1 MTTAITDDE
10 AAITLAT
17 QLAAAVRDFR
27 QGAEAYRIASTT
39 DNSSKAEANATAQSH
54 SPTWIAVICVV
65 AALVWGLGKD
75 GDKSDTLT
83 SLQAQIN
90 RQQIEISDLRGEIRS
105 LRATDEDLRGTDN
118 AIRAYINTGILKPKT
133 KDTKQ

>member
-1 MTTAITDDE
+1 MTSEIKDDE

-27 QGAEAYRIASTT
+27 QGAEAYRLASAT
-39 DNSSKAEANATAQSH
+39 DNSSRAEANATAQSH

-75 GDKSDTLT
+75 GDKAEALVSMQ
-83 SLQAQIN
+83 SEIS
-90 RQQIEISDLRGEIRS
+90 RQQVSIDRMQDYL
-105 LRATDEDLRGTDN
+105 N
-118 AIRAYINTGILKPKT
+118 AIYMQAPHLKPPEEVK
-133 KDTKQ
+133 K